1 MTRQLPGDDALNRL
15 TLPDGRRVG
24 LARFGRTAGW
34 PLVYCH
40 GGLSSRLEGKLL
52 DDAGKRHGADIIAID
67 RPGIGCSDAWA
78 MPFIADW
85 GGLVEQLADR
95 LHLDQFAV
103 AGWSA
108 GGAYALACAA
118 VMPERVRA
126 VATFAGMKPLENF
139 REIRELGLPADL
151 LLIPAAR
158 WSPHA
163 AAALLWLGKWP
174 LRWLPDRSLRWEI
187 RRTAGIR
194 DAAALDGKAGL
205 YLIAA
210 LRDAM
215 LCGVRGT
222 AEDFRRFGN
231 PSWGFDLRQVR
242 QPVTIWHA
250 EHDTLLPMSH
260 AHHLADAL
268 PNSTLKVVPA
278 AGHYLPAVV
287 ADEVLEGLLPTTQ

>member
-1 MTRQLPGDDALNRL
+1 MTRQQPGEDALDRL
-15 TLPDGRRVG
+15 VLSGGRRVG
-24 LARFGRTAGW
+24 LARFGRTGGW

-52 DDAGKRHGADIIAID
+52 DEAGKRHGADIIAID

-78 MPFIADW
+78 MPSIGDF
-85 GGLVEQLADR
+85 GHLVEQLADR
-95 LHLDQFAV
+95 LHLEQFAV

-118 VMPERVRA
+118 AMPERVRA
-126 VATFAGMKPLENF
+126 VATLAGMKPLENF
-139 REIRELGLPADL
+139 REIWELGLPADL

-174 LRWLPDRSLRWEI
+174 LRWLPDRSVRWEM

-194 DAAALDGKAGL
+194 DRAALNQTTGL
-205 YLIAA
+205 HLITA
-210 LRDAM
+210 LRDSM

-222 AEDFRRFGN
+222 AADFRRFSK
-231 PSWGFDLRQVR
+231 PSWGFDLRQVQ

-250 EHDTLLPMSH
+250 EHDTLLPISH
-260 AHHLADAL
+260 AHHLADVL
-268 PNSTLKVVPA
+268 PNSTLKVVSD
-278 AGHYLPAVV
+278 AGHYLPVV
-287 ADEVLEGLLPTTQ
+287 IADEAVEGLVPTTR